1 MSTGNRRT
9 QERITSEIEAERAE
23 LLGAVADLRRGFGEA
38 ADLNAKLRP
47 RLPALAVG
55 AVGAG
60 FVVAGGIGALVRLL
74 PHRGGADKPRPR
86 FGRFT
91 IVDRR

>member
-23 LLGAVADLRRGFGEA
+23 LVRAVADLRREVREA
-38 ADLNAKLRP
+38 TDVAAKLRP

-55 AVGAG
+55 ALGAG
-60 FVVAGGIGALVRLL
+60 VVLAGGIGALARLL
-74 PHRGGADKPRPR
+74 SRRGGADKPRPR
-86 FGRFT
+86 FGRFSLL
-91 IVDRR
+91 DRR

>member
-23 LLGAVADLRRGFGEA
+23 LVGAVADLRRGLGEA
-38 ADLNAKLRP
+38 TDIAAKLRP

-55 AVGAG
+55 ALGAG
-60 FVVAGGIGALVRLL
+60 FVVAGGIGALARLL
-74 PHRGGADKPRPR
+74 PRRGGADKPRPR
-86 FGRFT
+86 LGRFT

>member
-9 QERITSEIEAERAE
+9 QERIRSEIEAERTE
-23 LLGAVADLRRGFGEA
+23 LVGAVADLRRGLGEA
-38 ADLNAKLRP
+38 TDVAARLRP

-55 AVGAG
+55 ALGAG

-74 PHRGGADKPRPR
+74 ARRGGADKPRPR
-86 FGRFT
+86 FGRFR